1 MAIGILIIASY
12 LVGAIPFGLLI
23 AKMHG
28 IDIRKVGSGNIG
40 ATNVSRTLGKK
51 WGYLCFVFDA
61 LKGLIPM
68 LAAMVILPAE
78 LTITKIWLWLAVGA
92 AAILGHVF
100 PVYLKF
106 KGGKGVATSLGVVLG
121 LWPFYTIVGFITFV
135 IWVIVVKTWRYIS
148 LGSIVGAVVF
158 PLLLATAICI
168 IPEWRFASLWPLLA
182 AAIALDAIL
191 IIRHKDNIKRLLA
204 GTENKIGDSKKPGQ

>member
-1 MAIGILIIASY
+1 MAIAIFIIASY

-23 AKMHG
+23 AKAHG
-28 IDIRKVGSGNIG
+28 IDIRTVGSGNIG
-40 ATNVSRTLGKK
+40 ATNVSRALGKK
-51 WGYLCFVFDA
+51 WAYLCFVLDV

-68 LAAMVILPAE
+68 LAAMFILPAGV
-78 LTITKIWLWLAVGA
+78 TTAKIGLLLAVGA

-121 LWPFYTIVGFITFV
+121 LWPFYTIVGLITFA
-135 IWVIVVKTWRYIS
+135 IWVIVVKKWRYIS
-148 LGSIVGAVVF
+148 LGSIVGAIIF
-158 PLLLATAICI
+158 PLLLAAAICI
-168 IPEWRFASLWPLLA
+168 TPEWRFAALWPLLA
-182 AAIALDAIL
+182 AAVALGTIL

-204 GTENKIGDSKKPGQ
+204 GTENKIG

>member
-1 MAIGILIIASY
+1 MAIGILVITSY

-28 IDIRKVGSGNIG
+28 IDIRTIGSGNIG
-40 ATNVSRTLGKK
+40 ATNVSRALGKK
-51 WGYLCFVFDA
+51 WAYLCFALDV

-68 LAAMVILPAE
+68 LAAMIILPHE

-121 LWPFYTIVGFITFV
+121 LWPFYTIVGLITFV
-135 IWVIVVKTWRYIS
+135 IWVVVVKIWRYIS
-148 LGSIVGAVVF
+148 LGSIIGAVVF

-168 IPEWRFASLWPLLA
+168 IPEWQFAALWPLLA
-182 AAIALDAIL
+182 AAVVLGTIL
-191 IIRHKDNIKRLLA
+191 IFRHKDNIKRLLA
-204 GTENKIGDSKKPGQ
+204 GTEHKIGENN